1 MADDPQVGPD
11 PLRDKAIMITVTQLV
26 ECATCFLPTSQGMET
41 FLVLIKESLSVFEDL
56 GEEKGVEGKG
66 ADVRN
71 IQLSSRKY
79 QGRKGF

>member
-1 MADDPQVGPD
+1 MADDPQVGPY
-11 PLRDKAIMITVTQLV
+11 PLRDKAVMITVTQLV
-26 ECATCFLPTSQGMET
+26 ERAACFSPTSQGMET
-41 FLVLIKESLSVFEDL
+41 FLVLIKEPLSVLEDL

-71 IQLSSRKY
+71 IQPSSRKY

>member
-1 MADDPQVGPD
+1 MTLKLAPD
-11 PLRDKAIMITVTQLV
+11 PLRDKAVMITVTQLV
-26 ECATCFLPTSQGMET
+26 ECATCFSPTSQGMET

-71 IQLSSRKY
+71 IQPSSRKC